1 MILSMYTAALMMVAL
16 CTLESVMPGWLTWV
30 CTLGP
35 CVCYIIAD
43 IRYSQLKK
51 RIKELEQ
58 YKYDTL
64 RWWNQQMKINEN
76 SNEISKLIHE
86 EIKKLVMEDDGK

>member
-1 MILSMYTAALMMVAL
+1 MIISMYMAALMMISL
-16 CTLESVMPGWLTWV
+16 CTLESVMPGWLCWV

-51 RIKELEQ
+51 RIKELEESNADNWKTWKHQ
-58 YKYDTL
+58 ININT
-64 RWWNQQMKINEN
+64 NVNEFMKT
-76 SNEISKLIHE
+76 
-86 EIKKLVMEDDGK
+86 LVMEDDGK